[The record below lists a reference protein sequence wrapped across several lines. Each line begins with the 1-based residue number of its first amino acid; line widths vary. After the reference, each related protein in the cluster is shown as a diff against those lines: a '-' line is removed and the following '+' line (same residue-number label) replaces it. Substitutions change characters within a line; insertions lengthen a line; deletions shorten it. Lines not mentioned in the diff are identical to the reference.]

1 MFRPSSIFL
10 VEDDPD
16 VRATMAAMLRELG
29 HRVVAEAATIPD
41 ASAFAV
47 TAEFDLAVLDIN
59 IGGYRIDPVVHLV
72 QRRFRPMLFV
82 TGNGTRWLPS
92 LFRGHAVLEKPISI
106 EKLEEMIDGIVGH
119 AE

>member
-1 MFRPSSIFL
+1 VFRPSSILL

-16 VRATMAAMLRELG
+16 FRAIIAAMLQELG

-41 ASAFAV
+41 ASALAV

-72 QRRFRPMLFV
+72 QRRFRPIIFV

-106 EKLEEMIDGIVGH
+106 EKLEETIGEIVGH